1 MAVDSATDTNRS
13 TQTSRSRDVGA
24 TDVGG
29 AQENL
34 AADLDKDVDAVS
46 AAEVSA
52 EATDLAAKEPAADTV
67 ERVGSTYSVQ
77 RGDNLT
83 HIARDHGVSLEALE
97 AANPQIRDRNL
108 IHPGEQIN
116 LPAGATPRSP
126 ADAASAGVPN
136 PGSVNGLTRG
146 AQGQEVRDLQQ
157 KLTDLGYSTG
167 PVDGA
172 YGPITQSAVRQ
183 FQLSNDLPTSGTVD
197 EATAARL
204 GSPDAQ
210 GPRPLSPGEVPNL
223 QTYAP
228 GSPEQIALFQEAARQ
243 VGLPEEWASNP
254 GLINILRR
262 ESGGRV
268 GVPNYTYGAR
278 ANDPSQWA
286 SVHDEL
292 RNGVRTTRSSAT
304 GLGQLLLGNVD
315 RYYPS
320 GRAGIGNPVEEAAG
334 MMRYIQDRYG
344 TPDNAWARYNTLHEG
359 Y

>member
-1 MAVDSATDTNRS
+1 MAVDSVGDSKTNTGRS
-13 TQTSRSRDVGA
+13 EGVS
-24 TDVGG
+24 DVGG
-29 AQENL
+29 TRDVDTSDRL
-34 AADLDKDVDAVS
+34 AADLDRDVDAVDP
-46 AAEVSA
+46 AEVSA
-52 EATDLAAKEPAADTV
+52 EAAKVAGTDTPADTV
-67 ERVGSTYSVQ
+67 ERVGSYTVQ

-83 HIARDHGVSLEALE
+83 HIARDHGVSLEALQ
-97 AANPQIRDRNL
+97 AANPQVRNPDL
-108 IHPGEQIN
+108 IHPGQQLN
-116 LPAGATPRSP
+116 LPEGARAATPGE
-126 ADAASAGVPN
+126 AAPRGVPN
-136 PGSVNGLTRG
+136 PGSVNGLARG

-157 KLTDLGYSTG
+157 RLTDLGYATG
-167 PVDGA
+167 PVDGQF
-172 YGPITQSAVRQ
+172 GPITQSAVRQ
-183 FQLSNDLPTSGTVD
+183 FQMSNDLPTSGQID
-197 EATAARL
+197 DATAAKL
-204 GSPDAQ
+204 AAEDAQ

-223 QTYAP
+223 QVYTP
-228 GSPEQIALFQEAARQ
+228 GSPEQIALFREAARQ
-243 VGLPEEWASNP
+243 VGLPEEWASDP

-278 ANDPSQWA
+278 ANDPSQWG

-292 RNGVRTTRSSAT
+292 RAGIRTTRSSAT

-344 TPDNAWARYNTLHEG
+344 TPGNAWARYNTAHEG